1 MDYLLQDLME
11 LAVCQARHD
20 WRQIKGIV
28 RWLND
33 HYMEVSLSIV
43 GLPLLA
49 LMILEIICWLMLKE
63 QNAALAELAKGLR

>member
-1 MDYLLQDLME
+1 MVYLLQDLME
-11 LAVCQARHD
+11 LAVCQMRHD
-20 WRQIKGIV
+20 WKQIKTVV

-49 LMILEIICWLMLKE
+49 LMILEIICWLMLRE
-63 QNAALAELAKGLR
+63 QNAALAELAQRLK

>member
-20 WRQIKGIV
+20 WKQIKTVV

-33 HYMEVSLSIV
+33 HYMEVSLTIV

-49 LMILEIICWLMLKE
+49 LVILEIICWMMLKE
-63 QNAALAELAKGLR
+63 QNAALAELAQRLR

>member
-20 WRQIKGIV
+20 WKQIKTVV

-33 HYMEVSLSIV
+33 HYMEVSLTIV

-49 LMILEIICWLMLKE
+49 LVILEIICWMMLKE
-63 QNAALAELAKGLR
+63 QNAALAELAQRSR

>member
-11 LAVCQARHD
+11 LAVYQARHD
-20 WRQIKGIV
+20 WRQIKAIV

-49 LMILEIICWLMLKE
+49 LVILEIICWLMLRE
-63 QNAALAELAKGLR
+63 QNAALAELALRLR